1 MDPNASDR
9 AGPLAHQPLAPQAA
23 PRTGVIA
30 ALLLAGVAV
39 TSAVLIAR
47 VAQLQ
52 LRPSAQL
59 AEHISPRVAVRSQP
73 SLRGDLLDRNNRV
86 LAATRYG
93 ARLVIDPTLLREEGL
108 DVAIGDLA
116 RALGESPDAVGT
128 RIRETQATNARRAA
142 GQPEPAQPG
151 TPKITEPEQPLEQPP
166 EQPGGPVPPKGPIR
180 YLRLGGVLTTAQA
193 DDVRAVLRTH
203 KVRGATIEKLP
214 IRDPAAGPEAA
225 ALVGKVGHY
234 DDGKVTLDDV
244 GVLGAERLLESVLV
258 GDPGSVRY
266 VRDARGRPLWMDPG
280 SVRPP
285 TPGEDFHL
293 SIDLELQRLCHEE
306 LTKGILDQNAQG
318 GRLVMIDPATGELL
332 AMVDIVRT
340 VDDAVPF
347 PWADKPQP
355 RKKGEPAP
363 RVAPMP
369 EGKPRRY
376 VIIPEDK
383 NRATHPA
390 LARNRCI
397 EDMYEPGST
406 FKPFVWSTIN
416 ELRLI
421 RLDEVIDTEG
431 GRWRLPI
438 GRYLEDVIKR
448 DRQTWYDVLVNSS
461 NIGMVKGAGR
471 LTPQQLHDACIRF
484 GFGKPSGL
492 GLPGRPIAGE
502 SAGAVT
508 PLSKW
513 SRFTHTSVPYGH
525 EIGVTPVQMARA
537 FAVFARE
544 GDLAGTLPRLRLDAV
559 ASGDPH
565 GVIYRVL
572 PPDIALGVREPLSKV
587 ASKMEETMK
596 TGLAQPIPEG
606 GWRYRI
612 FGKSGTADVPLGPA
626 PEGKVRPRGSSG
638 YYDDHFNS
646 SFIAAGPIERPRLVI
661 CVVIDDPRRPGDR
674 RLRYGTAAAGPV
686 ARRVL
691 ERSLTYLGVEPSPAP
706 AAPLASG
713 TQH

>member
-1 MDPNASDR
+1 MDPNAPDR
-9 AGPLAHQPLAPQAA
+9 AGLLASQPASGAQP
-23 PRTGVIA
+23 PRTGVITT
-30 ALLLAGVAV
+30 LLLGGVAV
-39 TSAVLIAR
+39 TSMVLIAR

-59 AEHISPRVAVRSQP
+59 QEHISPRVAVRTQP

-108 DVAIGDLA
+108 DVAIGDIA
-116 RALGESPDAVGT
+116 RALGESPDTIGT
-128 RIRETQATNARRAA
+128 RIREAQATNARRAA
-142 GQPEPAQPG
+142 GLPEPAQATRLPVAEPG
-151 TPKITEPEQPLEQPP
+151 EPTQPA
-166 EQPGGPVPPKGPIR
+166 EQPGGAVPAKGPIR
-180 YLRLGGVLTTAQA
+180 YLRLGGVLTAAQGE
-193 DDVRAVLRTH
+193 DVRAVLRTH

-225 ALVGKVGHY
+225 ALVGKVGHF
-234 DDGKVTLDDV
+234 DDGKVKLDNV
-244 GVLGAERLLESVLV
+244 GVLGAERLLEGVLA

-285 TPGEDFHL
+285 APGEDYHL

-306 LTKGILDQNAQG
+306 LTKGVLDQNAQG
-318 GRLVMIDPATGELL
+318 GRLVMIDPTTGEVL

-340 VDDAVPF
+340 VDDAAPF
-347 PWADKPQP
+347 PWADKPPP

-363 RVAPMP
+363 KVASMP

-416 ELRLI
+416 ELGLI

-438 GRYLEDVIKR
+438 GRYLEDVVKR

-484 GFGKPSGL
+484 GFGKPTGL
-492 GLPGRPIAGE
+492 GLPGRPVAGE

-508 PLSKW
+508 PLNKW

-544 GDLAGTLPRLRLDAV
+544 GELAGTLPRLRLDAV
-559 ASGDPH
+559 SSGDPE

-572 PPDIALGVREPLSKV
+572 PPDIALGVREPLAKV

-596 TGLAQPIPEG
+596 AGLKQPIPEG

-626 PEGKVRPRGSSG
+626 PQGKVRPRGSSG

-646 SFIAAGPIERPRLVI
+646 SFIAAGPTERPRLVV

-674 RLRYGTAAAGPV
+674 RLRYGAAAAGPV

-706 AAPLASG
+706 VPLAASEPR
-713 TQH
+713 